1 MLVLG
6 NWKLNTTLG
15 EAVALASDVARG
27 ADGLAAG
34 VGVCP
39 PLVWLEA
46 VAERLRGSRVALGAQ
61 TVSAE
66 TTGAFTGEV
75 SAAMLAEVGC
85 RYAIVGHSERRALYG
100 ETDAL
105 VARKAAAAQAAGLTP
120 VVCVGE
126 TLEERD
132 AGDAERVVVESLR
145 ASLDGVA
152 PTPLVVA
159 YEPVWAIGTGRTATP
174 EQAQAMHAAL
184 RPVVAPGT
192 PVLYGGSVK
201 ADNAAELFAQ
211 PDLDGAL
218 VGGASLDADAFL
230 AIARAASDEAAR
242 RR

>member
-15 EAVALASDVARG
+15 EAVALASAVVHDAP
-27 ADGLAAG
+27 DGVD

-39 PLVWLEA
+39 PFVWLDA

-61 TVSAE
+61 SVAAE
-66 TTGAFTGEV
+66 AQGAFTGEV

-85 RYAIVGHSERRALYG
+85 RYVLVGHSERRALYG
-100 ETDAL
+100 ETDRI
-105 VARKAAAAQAAGLTP
+105 VAAKAQAAQTAGLTP

-132 AGDAERVVVESLR
+132 AGDAERVVRASLA
-145 ASLDGVA
+145 ASLDGVDRSR
-152 PTPLVVA
+152 LVVA
-159 YEPVWAIGTGRTATP
+159 YEPVWAIGTGRTAAP

-184 RPVVAPGT
+184 RVDVGAD
-192 PVLYGGSVK
+192 VSILYGGSVK
-201 ADNAAELFAQ
+201 PDNTADLFAQ

-218 VGGASLDADAFL
+218 VGGASLDASAFL
-230 AIARAASDEAAR
+230 AIAASAVR
-242 RR
+242 